1 MSSHRRTSASLPR
14 KVLRLVPLVCVAL
27 TLGACAAARGPEA
40 ARPRTNEPV
49 YPILVAASKERR
61 EQATSTWQALAQEQ
75 GLAATVSTPELN
87 PITATITALPPAVAL
102 RLPKVEIAKT
112 AATSRDEATRE
123 ALRRFLTSAAPLL
136 GIAQKDLSLIE
147 MKDEPDGAKHVRYQQ
162 KPFPFPLRAG
172 YGVIELSVTPDDHV
186 ASLNSSALPDTER
199 LARLLVAQPQKL
211 AAQDAETRL
220 KGRALTY
227 AGATGAPL
235 AYTVAANETVKAR
248 ELVVY
253 PVPRANDPNTLELH
267 LAWELAVGGGGT
279 PLLAYVDAVTGD
291 IIATAAA
298 ATQKAQPQ

>member
-1 MSSHRRTSASLPR
+1 MSLLRRTSESVPR
-14 KVLRLVPLVCVAL
+14 NVLRLVPLVCVAL

-40 ARPRTNEPV
+40 GRPRTNEPV
-49 YPILVAASKERR
+49 YPILIAASKERR

-75 GLAATVSTPELN
+75 GLAATTPELN
-87 PITATITALPPAVAL
+87 PITATITALPPNAAL
-102 RLPKVEIAKT
+102 QLPKVEIAKT

-123 ALRRFLTSAAPLL
+123 ALRRFLTTAAPLV

-147 MKDEPDGAKHVRYQQ
+147 MKDAPDGAKHVRYQQ

-172 YGVIELSVTPDDHV
+172 YGVIALSVTPDGRV

-227 AGATGAPL
+227 PGINNASL
-235 AYTVAANETVKAR
+235 SYTVGANDTIKAR

-253 PVPRANDPNTLELH
+253 PVPRANDVNTLELH
-267 LAWELAVGGGGT
+267 LAWELAVGGSGE
-279 PLLAYVDAVTGD
+279 PLLAYMDAVTGD
-291 IIATAAA
+291 ILATTTA